1 MVLCFLDFSCFLKS
15 CVAVSACEDAVTS
28 FSLYWQPSGMK
39 CLRSALRGILRL
51 SQNVSMDMPPPHFL
65 SPVRGEFLR
74 LYASPDSIKSGWVLS
89 LLFAFPRVV
98 EGCSSVYA
106 FSQSCWVSQL
116 SAHAECPQRLHT
128 LPSGAHI
135 RWVSVWVWNAA
146 CWRPK
151 VIVMGQYGGIH
162 RWCPQWLTGRLPDGV
177 CKVVSGTVSP
187 VVFWAL
193 AAMLSTSPC
202 PSGMQITSVFWKGW
216 ERSGCPQ

>member
-1 MVLCFLDFSCFLKS
+1 MFLEVVCCCSSMWRCS
-15 CVAVSACEDAVTS
+15 HS

-39 CLRSALRGILRL
+39 CLRSASRGILRL

-65 SPVRGEFLR
+65 FPVRGEFLR

-116 SAHAECPQRLHT
+116 SAHAECPQRSHT

-151 VIVMGQYGGIH
+151 VMVMGQYGGD
-162 RWCPQWLTGRLPDGV
+162 PQV
-177 CKVVSGTVSP
+177 VSP
-187 VVFWAL
+187 V
-193 AAMLSTSPC
+193 TH
-202 PSGMQITSVFWKGW
+202 G
-216 ERSGCPQ
+216 